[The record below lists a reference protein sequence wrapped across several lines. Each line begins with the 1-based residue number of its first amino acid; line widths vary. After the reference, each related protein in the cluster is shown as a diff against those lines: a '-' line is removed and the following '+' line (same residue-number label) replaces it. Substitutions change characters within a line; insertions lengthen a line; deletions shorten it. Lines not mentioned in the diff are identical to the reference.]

1 MDAEFAQLTKA
12 FKGIVK
18 NYLDNEKISDV
29 VYATYTGGS
38 LVIDNRPIPVPLD
51 MVDIPLHL
59 QTITGLL
66 SCGLAG
72 GLEEIE
78 AEDENG
84 KKVEVKRLK
93 LTDAPVTIKTGLAP
107 GARVAVVQKRGAN
120 KYSIIDEVTGV

>member
-1 MDAEFAQLTKA
+1 MPDMVTAIKQ
-12 FKGIVK
+12 IVGD
-18 NYLDNEKISDV
+18 YLENEAMPDIM
-29 VYATYTGGS
+29 YGTFTGGG
-38 LVIDNRPIPVPLD
+38 LKVDGKPYAVPLD

-66 SCGLAG
+66 SCDLAEGLDG
-72 GLEEIE
+72 IE

-84 KKVEVKRLK
+84 KKVKVKRLT

>member
-66 SCGLAG
+66 SCDLSE
-72 GLEEIE
+72 GLEERSRQRMKT
-78 AEDENG
+78 A
-84 KKVEVKRLK
+84 KRW
-93 LTDAPVTIKTGLAP
+93 
-107 GARVAVVQKRGAN
+107 R
-120 KYSIIDEVTGV
+120 

>member
-1 MDAEFAQLTKA
+1 MSNVVSEIKR
-12 FKGIVK
+12 IVK
-18 NYLDNEKISDV
+18 DYLENESMSDV
-29 VYATYTGGS
+29 MYGTFTGGGFK
-38 LVIDNRPIPVPLD
+38 VDGKPYAVPLE

-59 QTITGLL
+59 QTVTGLL
-66 SCGLAG
+66 SCDLSEGLDG
-72 GLEEIE
+72 IE
-78 AEDENG
+78 AETADG

>member
-12 FKGIVK
+12 LKGIVG
-18 NYLDNEKISDV
+18 NYLDNEKMSDV
-29 VYATYTGGS
+29 VYATYTGSS
-38 LVIDNRPIPVPLD
+38 LIIDKRPVPVPLE

-59 QTITGLL
+59 QTVTGLL
-66 SCGLAG
+66 SCDLSEGLDG
-72 GLEEIE
+72 IE
-78 AEDENG
+78 AETADG

>member
-66 SCGLAG
+66 SCDLSE
-72 GLEEIE
+72 GLEEIQ
-78 AEDENG
+78 AKDENG

-107 GARVAVVQKRGAN
+107 GARVADLQQRRATH
-120 KYSIIDEVTGV
+120 YSILDEVTGV

>member
-1 MDAEFAQLTKA
+1 MSNVVSEIKR
-12 FKGIVK
+12 IVRD
-18 NYLDNEKISDV
+18 YLENESMSDV
-29 VYATYTGGS
+29 MYGTFTGGG
-38 LVIDNRPIPVPLD
+38 LKVDGKPYAVPLE

-59 QTITGLL
+59 QTVTGLL
-66 SCGLAG
+66 SCDLSEGLDG
-72 GLEEIE
+72 IE
-78 AEDENG
+78 AETADG

>member
-1 MDAEFAQLTKA
+1 MSNVVSEIKR
-12 FKGIVK
+12 IVK
-18 NYLDNEKISDV
+18 DYLENESMSDV
-29 VYATYTGGS
+29 MYGTFTGGG
-38 LVIDNRPIPVPLD
+38 LKVDGKPYAVPLE

-59 QTITGLL
+59 QTVTGLL
-66 SCGLAG
+66 SCDLSEGLDG
-72 GLEEIE
+72 VE
-78 AEDENG
+78 AETADG

>member
-1 MDAEFAQLTKA
+1 MSNVVSEIKR
-12 FKGIVK
+12 IVK
-18 NYLDNEKISDV
+18 DYLENESMSDV
-29 VYATYTGGS
+29 MYGTFTGGG
-38 LVIDNRPIPVPLD
+38 LKVVGKPYAVPLE

-59 QTITGLL
+59 QTVTGLL
-66 SCGLAG
+66 SCDLSEGLDG
-72 GLEEIE
+72 IE
-78 AEDENG
+78 AETADG

>member
-66 SCGLAG
+66 SCDLS
-72 GLEEIE
+72 LIH
-78 AEDENG
+78 
-84 KKVEVKRLK
+84 
-93 LTDAPVTIKTGLAP
+93 ISSWF
-107 GARVAVVQKRGAN
+107 ARTTSTPSTCSSCWRRR
-120 KYSIIDEVTGV
+120 

>member
-1 MDAEFAQLTKA
+1 MPDIMYGTF
-12 FKGIVK
+12 
-18 NYLDNEKISDV
+18 
-29 VYATYTGGS
+29 TGGG
-38 LVIDNRPIPVPLD
+38 LKVDVKPYAVPLD

-66 SCGLAG
+66 SCDLAEGLDG
-72 GLEEIE
+72 IE

-84 KKVEVKRLK
+84 KKVKVKRLK

>member
-1 MDAEFAQLTKA
+1 MSNVVSEIKR
-12 FKGIVK
+12 IVK
-18 NYLDNEKISDV
+18 DYLENESMSDV
-29 VYATYTGGS
+29 MYGTFTGGG
-38 LVIDNRPIPVPLD
+38 LKVDGKPYAVPLE

-59 QTITGLL
+59 QTVTGLRAGDL
-66 SCGLAG
+66 SEGLDG
-72 GLEEIE
+72 IE
-78 AEDENG
+78 AETADG

>member
-1 MDAEFAQLTKA
+1 MSNVVSEIKR
-12 FKGIVK
+12 IVK
-18 NYLDNEKISDV
+18 DYLENESMSDV
-29 VYATYTGGS
+29 MYGTFTGGG
-38 LVIDNRPIPVPLD
+38 LKVDGKPYAVPLE

-59 QTITGLL
+59 QTVTGLL
-66 SCGLAG
+66 SCDLSEGLDG
-72 GLEEIE
+72 IE
-78 AEDENG
+78 AETADG

>member
-1 MDAEFAQLTKA
+1 MPDMVTAIKQ
-12 FKGIVK
+12 IVGD
-18 NYLDNEKISDV
+18 YLENEAMPDIM
-29 VYATYTGGS
+29 YGTFTGGG
-38 LVIDNRPIPVPLD
+38 LKVDGKTYAVPLD

-66 SCGLAG
+66 SCDLAEGLDG
-72 GLEEIE
+72 IE

-84 KKVEVKRLK
+84 KKVKVKRLK

>member
-59 QTITGLL
+59 QTLTGLL
-66 SCGLAG
+66 SCDLSE
-72 GLEEIE
+72 GLEEIQ
-78 AEDENG
+78 AKDENG

>member
-1 MDAEFAQLTKA
+1 MSNVVSEIKR
-12 FKGIVK
+12 IVK
-18 NYLDNEKISDV
+18 DYLENESMSDV
-29 VYATYTGGS
+29 MYGTFTGGG
-38 LVIDNRPIPVPLD
+38 LKVDGKPYVVPLE

-59 QTITGLL
+59 QTVTGLL
-66 SCGLAG
+66 SCDLSEGLDG
-72 GLEEIE
+72 IE
-78 AEDENG
+78 AETADG